1 MHLKFTQIPNT
12 IENLIALLSCKLAI
26 FVEEKPDIETK
37 KSKFY
42 FATCKNKLLECDE
55 WRAPWLFY
63 VGGPYHI
70 ILSL

>member
-55 WRAPWLFY
+55 
-63 VGGPYHI
+63 
-70 ILSL
+70 